1 MDRTVELED
10 DRTGSGRSITQSVM
24 AQLDCAIPL
33 LDAGHMRRFGFTYLM
48 ASGYHGTLY
57 LGMTSD
63 LALRVDEHKRR
74 VHPSSFTAR
83 YGCNRLVWFERFDLV
98 TDAIDREKQI
108 KHWKRAW
115 KIALIEERNPRWED
129 LPLDWTIYQA

>member
-1 MDRTVELED
+1 
-10 DRTGSGRSITQSVM
+10 M

-33 LDAGHMRRFGFTYLM
+33 LEACEMAPRFGFCYLM

-63 LALRVDEHKRR
+63 LPNRVREHKAK
-74 VHPSSFTAR
+74 VHPDSFTAR
-83 YGCNRLVWFERFDLV
+83 YDCNRLVWYERFDLV
-98 TDAIDREKQI
+98 VDAIAREKQI

-115 KIALIEERNPRWED
+115 KIELIETLNPRWEG
-129 LPLDWTIYQA
+129 LPLDWTIYEK